1 MYSCCLHGVAHILFV
16 IVQKQMGHDFLFF
29 IFTDALFP
37 HVEGS

>member
-16 IVQKQMGHDFLFF
+16 IVQKQMGHCFFL